1 MLVAVFTTPNVFIM
15 RGTCVVPAWYLRGI
29 GTCVVLVW
37 YVRIMYLEVIRE
49 DAGSSVHDS

>member
-1 MLVAVFTTPNVFIM
+1 MFTTPNVSIM
-15 RGTCVVPAWYLRGI
+15 RGICVVFTWYLR